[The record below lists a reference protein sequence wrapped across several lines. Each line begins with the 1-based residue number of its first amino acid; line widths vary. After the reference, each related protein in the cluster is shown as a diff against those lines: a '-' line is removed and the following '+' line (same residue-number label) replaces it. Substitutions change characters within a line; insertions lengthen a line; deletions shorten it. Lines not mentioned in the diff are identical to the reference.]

1 MKRFLIQLIFAV
13 AVALFLSFQTST
25 STAGIFDELNN
36 NDAHTEAPAEGE
48 QTADNADAHDAVD
61 DPAAAE
67 AQTPVDDRDAA
78 ETPAEEDPA
87 ANEEAQSTENGEN
100 TETPAADSENPGE
113 NAENAQ
119 PNSDNPDSEEAS
131 DAPAPEPVDPGA
143 PSPVKLKNGGY
154 FSIAKILALLF
165 IYLLWVKSTDWLSAD
180 AVQFKKDWKKWN
192 AIVVGAFVVSF
203 VIALLLPWFW
213 AGMTLVILAYLV
225 PFILY
230 VRYRN
235 EDMNPADMVF
245 TRDHLRHFFAEKIS
259 RIGVKVDP
267 KAKDKF
273 TTGCAANLTSH
284 TNVERQREMR
294 RIQAHAHEGFMD
306 ARKMIAELMTNQPEA
321 TMLDF
326 AANGVNVRHLLDGV
340 WHPGEPLERETSDP
354 ALEALKILCGM
365 NPQDRRSK
373 QSGECEVEY
382 TYQYVFPDE
391 RLAIRQMQDRYDKL
405 MEEDNDENYVE
416 RRKLKEDLRR
426 AKEDLPQP
434 EQRTR
439 KAIITVTS
447 QGTQTGERVM
457 LQFSAPKM
465 NFLVLE
471 DTGMRDKL
479 AEKVQ
484 PMFDLPKGIMI
495 FSAPVGNGMKTTLNV
510 ALNKTDRFQREYA
523 QLDKE
528 SNPHEVVENIPVTT
542 YSDADSIK
550 DVMKRFFLKEPAVS
564 VIQDMDGSILNEC
577 FKEMAMDDRLIVTTI
592 RAKDASEALLRML
605 VMKDA
610 EGNPVS
616 REKVADNVKVV
627 VCQRLVRKL
636 CNHCKQP
643 VKAPPTLAQA
653 LGFPA
658 GREVILYQPPAKP
671 AEGEEVCSECH
682 GIGYKG
688 RTAITE
694 VLFVGPTVQEVL
706 KKAPKLEL
714 LQKAAVKDG
723 NRSLRE
729 EGIVLVAKGIT
740 SIQELKRILDA
751 Q

>member
-1 MKRFLIQLIFAV
+1 
-13 AVALFLSFQTST
+13 ST
-25 STAGIFDELNN
+25 SNAAGIADELN
-36 NDAHTEAPAEGE
+36 ASQTETPADGE
-48 QTADNADAHDAVD
+48 QTTDDADAPAD
-61 DPAAAE
+61 DHEPAAE
-67 AQTPVDDRDAA
+67 DAA
-78 ETPAEEDPA
+78 ANDDAQPA
-87 ANEEAQSTENGEN
+87 ENGEN
-100 TETPAADSENPGE
+100 SETPAADSENPEENTE
-113 NAENAQ
+113 NAESN
-119 PNSDNPDSEEAS
+119 PENPDSEEAA
-131 DAPAPEPVDPGA
+131 DAKEPEPVDPGA
-143 PSPVKLKNGGY
+143 PTPVKLKNGGY
-154 FSIAKILALLF
+154 FSIAKILSLLF
-165 IYLLWVKSTDWLSAD
+165 LYLLWVKSTDWLSAD
-180 AVQFKKDWKKWN
+180 AVRFKKDWRKWN
-192 AIVVGAFVVSF
+192 AIVVGAFVGTFAV
-203 VIALLLPWFW
+203 ALLLPWFW
-213 AGMTLVILAYLV
+213 AGITLVALGYLV
-225 PFILY
+225 PFVLY

-245 TRDHLRHFFAEKIS
+245 TRDHLRHFFAEKVS
-259 RIGVKVDP
+259 KVGVKVDP

-273 TTGCAANLTSH
+273 TTGCAANLTSY
-284 TNVERQREMR
+284 TKIERQREMR

-306 ARKMIAELMTNQPEA
+306 ARKMIAGLMENQPEA

-326 AANGVNVRHLLDGV
+326 VANGVNVKHLLDGV
-340 WHPGEPLERETSDP
+340 WHPGEPLERETTDP

-373 QSGECEVEY
+373 QSGECEVEF
-382 TYQYVFPDE
+382 TYRFDFPDE
-391 RLAIRQMQDRYDKL
+391 RLAIRQMQERYDKL

-416 RRKLKEDLRR
+416 RRKLKEELRR

-434 EQRTR
+434 EMRTR

-457 LQFSAPKM
+457 LKYSSPKM
-465 NFLVLE
+465 NFHVLE
-471 DTGMRDKL
+471 DCGMRDKL

-484 PMFDLPKGIMI
+484 PMFDLPKGILI

-542 YSDADSIK
+542 YSEKDSIK

-564 VIQDMDGSILNEC
+564 VIQDMDGAILNEC

-592 RAKDASEALLRML
+592 RAQDASEALLRML
-605 VMKDA
+605 VLKDA

-616 REKVADNVKVV
+616 RDKVADNVKVV
-627 VCQRLVRKL
+627 VCQRLIRKL

-643 VKAPPTLAQA
+643 VKAPPALAQA

-658 GREVILYQPPAKP
+658 GREAILYQPPAKP

-706 KKAPKLEL
+706 KKAPKLDL
-714 LQKAAVKDG
+714 LRKAAAKDG
-723 NRSLRE
+723 NRTLRE
-729 EGIVLVAKGIT
+729 EGMVLVAKGIT
-740 SIQELKRILDA
+740 SVQELKRILDA

>member
-1 MKRFLIQLIFAV
+1 MKRIFIQLVFTIAV
-13 AVALFLSFQTST
+13 VTFLALQAST
-25 STAGIFDELNN
+25 SYAAGILDELNN
-36 NDAHTEAPAEGE
+36 DAQTEAPADGD
-48 QTADNADAHDAVD
+48 QATDNANAPAD
-61 DPAAAE
+61 DHAAADAE
-67 AQTPVDDRDAA
+67 APADDHGATEQQVA
-78 ETPAEEDPA
+78 ENAS
-87 ANEEAQSTENGEN
+87 ANEEPQPNENNEN
-100 TETPAADSENPGE
+100 SETPAADSENPGE
-113 NAENAQ
+113 NSENAEQ
-119 PNSDNPDSEEAS
+119 SPNNPDSEEA
-131 DAPAPEPVDPGA
+131 AEEKEPEPVDPGA
-143 PSPVKLKNGGY
+143 PTPVKLKNGGY
-154 FSIAKILALLF
+154 FSIAKILTLLF
-165 IYLLWVKSTDWLSAD
+165 LYLLWVKSTDWLSAD
-180 AVQFKKDWKKWN
+180 AVQFKKDWRKWN
-192 AIVVGAFVVSF
+192 AIAVGAFVGSF
-203 VIALLLPWFW
+203 AVALLLPWFW
-213 AGMTLVILAYLV
+213 AGITLVALGYLV
-225 PFILY
+225 PFVLY

-245 TRDHLRHFFAEKIS
+245 TRDHLRHFFAEKVS
-259 RIGVKVDP
+259 KVGVKVDP

-273 TTGCAANLTSH
+273 TTGCAANLTSY
-284 TNVERQREMR
+284 TNIERQREMR

-306 ARKMIAELMTNQPEA
+306 ARKMIAELMANQPEA

-326 AANGVNVRHLLDGV
+326 VANGVNVRHLLDGV
-340 WHPGEPLERETSDP
+340 WHPAEPLERETSDP

-373 QSGECEVEY
+373 QSGECEVEF
-382 TYQYVFPDE
+382 TYQYDFPDE
-391 RLAIRQMQDRYDKL
+391 RLAIRQMQERYDKL

-434 EQRTR
+434 EQRKR
-439 KAIITVTS
+439 KAVITVTS

-465 NFLVLE
+465 NFHVLE
-471 DTGMRDKL
+471 DCGMRDKL

-484 PMFDLPKGIMI
+484 PMFDLPKGILI
-495 FSAPVGNGMKTTLNV
+495 FSAPVGNGMKTTLSV

-523 QLDKE
+523 QLDKDT
-528 SNPHEVVENIPVTT
+528 NLHEVVENIPVTT
-542 YSDADSIK
+542 YSDKDVIK

-564 VIQDMDGSILNEC
+564 VIQDMDGVILSEC

-592 RAKDASEALLRML
+592 RAQDASEALLRML
-605 VMKDA
+605 VLKDA
-610 EGNPVS
+610 DGNPVS
-616 REKVADNVKVV
+616 REKVADYVKVV
-627 VCQRLVRKL
+627 VCQRLIRKL

-643 VKAPPTLAQA
+643 VKAPPALAQA

-714 LQKAAVKDG
+714 LRKAAAKDG
-723 NRSLRE
+723 NRTLRE
-729 EGIVLVAKGIT
+729 EGMVMVAKGIT
-740 SIQELKRILDA
+740 SVQELKRILEI

>member
-1 MKRFLIQLIFAV
+1 MKRIFIQLIFTIAV
-13 AVALFLSFQTST
+13 AIFLSLQAST
-25 STAGIFDELNN
+25 SIAAGIFDELDNES
-36 NDAHTEAPAEGE
+36 AQAEEEGAPATDNEGV
-48 QTADNADAHDAVD
+48 ADNSDHPSLGDETPADSH
-61 DPAAAE
+61 
-67 AQTPVDDRDAA
+67 DAA
-78 ETPAEEDPA
+78 EQPAPDNAE
-87 ANEEAQSTENGEN
+87 ANEEAQTAEENGN
-100 TETPAADSENPGE
+100 PDASAADSENPEGSAE
-113 NAENAQ
+113 NAEQNEE
-119 PNSDNPDSEEAS
+119 NSDSEEANQPPADPS
-131 DAPAPEPVDPGA
+131 APVK
-143 PSPVKLKNGGY
+143 SVKLKSGGY
-154 FSIAKILALLF
+154 FNILKIVALLF
-165 IYLLWVKSTDWLSAD
+165 FYLLWVKSTDWLSAD
-180 AVQFKKDWKKWN
+180 AVQFKKDWRKWN
-192 AIVVGAFVVSF
+192 AIAVGAFVGAFAV
-203 VIALLLPWFW
+203 ALLLPWFW
-213 AGMTLVILAYLV
+213 LGITLVILAYLV
-225 PFILY
+225 PFVMY

-245 TRDHLRHFFAEKIS
+245 TREHLRHCFAEGIS
-259 RIGVKVDP
+259 KLGVKVDP

-273 TTGCAANLTSH
+273 TTGCAATLTSY
-284 TNVERQREMR
+284 TKVERQREMR

-321 TMLDF
+321 SMLDF
-326 AANGVNVRHLLDGV
+326 VANGVAVKHLLDGV
-340 WHPGEPLERETSDP
+340 WHPGEQMERETADS

-365 NPQDRRSK
+365 NPQDRRTK

-382 TYQYVFPDE
+382 TYQYDFPDE
-391 RLAIRQMQDRYDKL
+391 RLAIRQMQERYDKL
-405 MEEDNDENYVE
+405 MEEDSDENYVE

-434 EQRTR
+434 EERKR
-439 KAIITVTS
+439 KAVITVTS
-447 QGTQTGERVM
+447 QGTQTGERV
-457 LQFSAPKM
+457 LIKFSAPKM
-465 NFLVLE
+465 DFHVLE

-479 AEKVQ
+479 AERVQ
-484 PMFDLPKGIMI
+484 PMFDLPKGILI
-495 FSAPVGNGMKTTLNV
+495 FSAPVGNGMKTTLSV

-523 QLDKE
+523 QLDKD

-542 YSDADSIK
+542 YSDSDAIK

-564 VIQDMDGSILNEC
+564 VIQDMDGAILSEC

-592 RAKDASEALLRML
+592 RAQDASEALLRML

-610 EGNPVS
+610 DGNPIS
-616 REKVADNVKVV
+616 REKFADNVKVV

-643 VKAPPTLAQA
+643 YKASPALAQA

-706 KKAPKLEL
+706 RKAPKLEL
-714 LQKAAVKDG
+714 LQKAAAKDG

-729 EGIVLVAKGIT
+729 EGYLLVAKGIT
-740 SIQELKRILDA
+740 SVQELKRILEA
-751 Q
+751 K

>member
-1 MKRFLIQLIFAV
+1 MIRNFIRFISITTLSLAIIT
-13 AVALFLSFQTST
+13 LSFDIQA
-25 STAGIFDELNN
+25 AGIEDELNSELQQDSPDGGRAPVTDGQPVAEDEPAP
-36 NDAHTEAPAEGE
+36 DATADAQPAEEPQTEPETTPE
-48 QTADNADAHDAVD
+48 QDANAEENNVDANTNTGGAAADAEN
-61 DPAAAE
+61 AE
-67 AQTPVDDRDAA
+67 AQ
-78 ETPAEEDPA
+78 
-87 ANEEAQSTENGEN
+87 Q
-100 TETPAADSENPGE
+100 NPE
-113 NAENAQ
+113 NAEADAEAE
-119 PNSDNPDSEEAS
+119 PSEEKA
-131 DAPAPEPVDPGA
+131 AEPVDPSA
-143 PSPVKLKNGGY
+143 PTPVKLKSGGY
-154 FSIAKILALLF
+154 FSIVKIILLL
-165 IYLLWVKSTDWLSAD
+165 IVYLLWVKSTDWLSAD
-180 AVQFKKDWKKWN
+180 AVRFKKDWKKWN
-192 AIVVGAFVVSF
+192 AIVVGSF
-203 VIALLLPWFW
+203 VIAFILALLMPWFW
-213 AGMTLVILAYLV
+213 VGITLVALAYLV
-225 PFILY
+225 PFIMY

-245 TRDHLRHFFAEKIS
+245 TADHLRHFFAERIS
-259 RIGVKVDP
+259 KIGVKVDP

-273 TTGCAANLTSH
+273 TTGCAANLNSYTK
-284 TNVERQREMR
+284 VERQREMR

-306 ARKMIAELMTNQPEA
+306 ARKMVATLMTNQPEA
-321 TMLDF
+321 SMLDF
-326 AANGVNVRHLLDGV
+326 TANGVAVRHLLDGV
-340 WHPGEPLERETSDP
+340 WHPAEQLERETADP

-373 QSGECEVEY
+373 QSGECEVEFS
-382 TYQYVFPDE
+382 YQYDFPDE
-391 RLAIRQMQDRYDKL
+391 RLAIRLMQERYDKL

-416 RRKLKEDLRR
+416 RRKLKEELRR
-426 AKEDLPQP
+426 AKEELPQP
-434 EQRTR
+434 EMRTR
-439 KAIITVTS
+439 KAVITVTT

-457 LQFSAPKM
+457 LKYSAPKM
-465 NFLVLE
+465 NFHVLE

-484 PMFDLPKGIMI
+484 PMFDLPKGILI

-523 QLDKE
+523 QLDKD
-528 SNPHEVVENIPVTT
+528 SNPHEAVENIPITT
-542 YSDADSIK
+542 YSETDSIK

-564 VIQDMDGSILNEC
+564 VIQDMDGVILNEC

-605 VMKDA
+605 ILKDA
-610 EGNPVS
+610 DGNPVS
-616 REKVADNVKVV
+616 REKIADNVKVV

-643 VKAPPTLAQA
+643 VKAPPALAQA

-671 AEGEEVCSECH
+671 AEDEEVCSECH

-714 LQKAAVKDG
+714 LQKAAAKDG

-740 SIQELKRILDA
+740 SVQELKRILDA

>member
-1 MKRFLIQLIFAV
+1 MIFTIAV
-13 AVALFLSFQTST
+13 AMFLSLSAST

-36 NDAHTEAPAEGE
+36 NDAHTESPAEGE

-61 DPAAAE
+61 DHADPEAQPPADAHDEAQQPAAEEPANE
-67 AQTPVDDRDAA
+67 GEGDQ
-78 ETPAEEDPA
+78 PAENSENPEMPA
-87 ANEEAQSTENGEN
+87 ADSDNPGEN
-100 TETPAADSENPGE
+100 TE
-113 NAENAQ
+113 NAESN
-119 PNSDNPDSEEAS
+119 PENSDSEEAA
-131 DAPAPEPVDPGA
+131 DEPEPEPVDPAA
-143 PSPVKLKNGGY
+143 PTPVKLKNGGY
-154 FSIAKILALLF
+154 FSIVKILVLLF

-180 AVQFKKDWKKWN
+180 AVHFKKDWRKWN
-192 AIVVGAFVVSF
+192 AIVVGAFVASF
-203 VIALLLPWFW
+203 AIALLLPWFW
-213 AGMTLVILAYLV
+213 LGITLVILAYLV

-259 RIGVKVDP
+259 KVGVKVDP

-273 TTGCAANLTSH
+273 TTGCAANLTSY
-284 TNVERQREMR
+284 TKIERQREMR

-306 ARKMIAELMTNQPEA
+306 ARKMIAELMANQPEA

-326 AANGVNVRHLLDGV
+326 VANGVNVRHLLDGV
-340 WHPGEPLERETSDP
+340 WHPGEPLERETADP

-382 TYQYVFPDE
+382 TYQYDFPDE
-391 RLAIRQMQDRYDKL
+391 RLAIRQMQERYDKL
-405 MEEDNDENYVE
+405 MEEDSDENYVE

-439 KAIITVTS
+439 KAVITVTS

-457 LQFSAPKM
+457 LQYSAPKM
-465 NFLVLE
+465 NFHVLE

-495 FSAPVGNGMKTTLNV
+495 FSAPVGNGMKTTLSV

-542 YSDADSIK
+542 YSDKDVIK

-564 VIQDMDGSILNEC
+564 VIQDMDGVILNEC

-605 VMKDA
+605 IMKDA

-627 VCQRLVRKL
+627 VCQRLIRKL

-643 VKAPPTLAQA
+643 VKAPPQLAQA

-714 LQKAAVKDG
+714 LQKAAAKDG

-740 SIQELKRILDA
+740 SVQELKRILDA

>member
-1 MKRFLIQLIFAV
+1 MKRIFIQLVFTIAV
-13 AVALFLSFQTST
+13 VTFLAFPAST
-25 STAGIFDELNN
+25 SNAAGIADELN
-36 NDAHTEAPAEGE
+36 ASQTETPADGE
-48 QTADNADAHDAVD
+48 QTTDDADAPAD
-61 DPAAAE
+61 DHEPAAE
-67 AQTPVDDRDAA
+67 DAA
-78 ETPAEEDPA
+78 ANDDAQPA
-87 ANEEAQSTENGEN
+87 ENGEN
-100 TETPAADSENPGE
+100 SETPAADSENPEENTE
-113 NAENAQ
+113 NAESN
-119 PNSDNPDSEEAS
+119 PENPDSEEAA
-131 DAPAPEPVDPGA
+131 DAKEPEPVDPGA
-143 PSPVKLKNGGY
+143 PTPVKLKNGGY
-154 FSIAKILALLF
+154 FSIAKILSLLF
-165 IYLLWVKSTDWLSAD
+165 LYLLWVKSTDWLSAD
-180 AVQFKKDWKKWN
+180 AVRFKKDWRKWN
-192 AIVVGAFVVSF
+192 AIVVGAFVGTFAV
-203 VIALLLPWFW
+203 ALLLPWFW
-213 AGMTLVILAYLV
+213 AGITLVALGYLV
-225 PFILY
+225 PFVLY

-245 TRDHLRHFFAEKIS
+245 TRDHLRHFFAEKVS
-259 RIGVKVDP
+259 KVGVKVDP

-273 TTGCAANLTSH
+273 TTGCAANLTSY
-284 TNVERQREMR
+284 TKIERQREMR

-306 ARKMIAELMTNQPEA
+306 ARKMIAGLMENQPEA

-326 AANGVNVRHLLDGV
+326 VANGVNVKHLLDGV
-340 WHPGEPLERETSDP
+340 WHPGEPLERETTDP

-373 QSGECEVEY
+373 QSGECEVEF
-382 TYQYVFPDE
+382 TYRFDFPDE
-391 RLAIRQMQDRYDKL
+391 RLAIRQMQERYDKL

-416 RRKLKEDLRR
+416 RRKLKEELRR

-434 EQRTR
+434 EMRTR

-457 LQFSAPKM
+457 LKYSSPKM
-465 NFLVLE
+465 NFHVLE
-471 DTGMRDKL
+471 DCGMRDKL

-484 PMFDLPKGIMI
+484 PMFDLPKGILI

-542 YSDADSIK
+542 YSEKDSIK

-564 VIQDMDGSILNEC
+564 VIQDMDGAILNEC

-592 RAKDASEALLRML
+592 RAQDASEALLRML
-605 VMKDA
+605 VLKDA

-616 REKVADNVKVV
+616 RDKVADNVKVV
-627 VCQRLVRKL
+627 VCQRLIRKL

-643 VKAPPTLAQA
+643 VKAPPALAQA

-658 GREVILYQPPAKP
+658 GREAILYQPPAKP

-706 KKAPKLEL
+706 KKAPKLDL
-714 LQKAAVKDG
+714 LRKAAAKDG
-723 NRSLRE
+723 NRTLRE
-729 EGIVLVAKGIT
+729 EGMVLVAKGIT
-740 SIQELKRILDA
+740 SVQELKRILDA

>member
-1 MKRFLIQLIFAV
+1 MKRFFIHLIFTIAV
-13 AVALFLSFQTST
+13 AMFLSLQAST
-25 STAGIFDELNN
+25 SNADSIFDELNN
-36 NDAHTEAPAEGE
+36 EATPASEDGAPANDNEGAADDSGHPSLGDDAPADSHDSVE
-48 QTADNADAHDAVD
+48 Q
-61 DPAAAE
+61 PS
-67 AQTPVDDRDAA
+67 PDAA
-78 ETPAEEDPA
+78 E
-87 ANEEAQSTENGEN
+87 ANEEAQTAEENG
-100 TETPAADSENPGE
+100 TPDASAADSENPDG
-113 NAENAQ
+113 NAENADENEE
-119 PNSDNPDSEEAS
+119 NSDSEEAEQK
-131 DAPAPEPVDPGA
+131 PEVDPSA
-143 PSPVKLKNGGY
+143 PKKPVKLKSGGY
-154 FSIAKILALLF
+154 FNIIKIAVLLF
-165 IYLLWVKSTDWLSAD
+165 FYLLWVKSTDWLSAD
-180 AVQFKKDWKKWN
+180 AVRFKKDWRKWN
-192 AIVVGAFVVSF
+192 AIAVGAFVAAFAV
-203 VIALLLPWFW
+203 ALLLPWYW
-213 AGMTLVILAYLV
+213 LGITLVILAYLV
-225 PFILY
+225 PFVMY

-245 TRDHLRHFFAEKIS
+245 TREHLRHFFAERIS
-259 RIGVKVDP
+259 KIGVKVDP

-273 TTGCAANLTSH
+273 TTGCAATLTSY
-284 TNVERQREMR
+284 TKIERQREMR

-321 TMLDF
+321 TVLDF
-326 AANGVNVRHLLDGV
+326 VANGVAVRHLLDGV
-340 WHPGEPLERETSDP
+340 WHPGEQLERETADP

-373 QSGECEVEY
+373 QSGECEVEF
-382 TYQYVFPDE
+382 TYQYDFPDE
-391 RLAIRQMQDRYDKL
+391 RLAIRQMQERYDKL

-434 EQRTR
+434 EQRKR
-439 KAIITVTS
+439 KAVITVTS

-457 LQFSAPKM
+457 LQYSSPKM
-465 NFLVLE
+465 NFHVLE

-484 PMFDLPKGIMI
+484 SMFDLPKGILI
-495 FSAPVGNGMKTTLNV
+495 FSAPVGNGMKTTLSV

-523 QLDKE
+523 QLDKDD
-528 SNPHEVVENIPVTT
+528 NLHEVVENIPVTT
-542 YSDADSIK
+542 YSDKDVIK

-564 VIQDMDGSILNEC
+564 VIQDMDGAILNEC
-577 FKEMAMDDRLIVTTI
+577 FKEMSMDDRLIVTTI

-605 VMKDA
+605 VLKDA

-627 VCQRLVRKL
+627 VCQRLIRKL

-643 VKAPPTLAQA
+643 FKASPALAQA

-714 LQKAAVKDG
+714 LQKAAAKDG

-729 EGIVLVAKGIT
+729 EGYVLVAKGIT
-740 SIQELKRILDA
+740 SVQELKRILEA